1 MQKYVRI
8 LSGIISMAILG
19 MAFNFCNFEN
29 GVAAEDKVSSMRS
42 QINQLEQQ
50 QKDLN
55 SKLAS
60 LKNDINNKKTYR
72 TTILE
77 QMNSLQS
84 QINVETDKIDV
95 LNQEIASKQAQI
107 DEGQQSMNTN
117 MVALGERLKAIY
129 KAGDV
134 PELAIF
140 LNVKN
145 FDDLLDKADMIQK
158 LSKYD
163 AELIEELKEGMSKI
177 KQEQEAIEKNKSE
190 IESAKAI
197 LDAKRQEL
205 DALQQEN
212 ERVIRELQSEESSI
226 RNKINSNE
234 ARKRSLQSKISKS
247 GRSQT
252 STLGYKKG
260 RYMWPVPGHGKV
272 SSGWGDGRG
281 HNGIDIPAP
290 KGTKIVTAADGVI
303 VATNS
308 SNSWGSGWGY
318 YVKISHGDGYETMYA
333 HLSQVSVSPGQSVK
347 AGQIIGNMGSTGRST
362 GSHLHFGTSKNGKW
376 YNPRTEI

>member
-1 MQKYVRI
+1 MKKYIKV
-8 LSGIISMAILG
+8 LSGVITVAVLG
-19 MAFNFCNFEN
+19 TAFDFCNLKN
-29 GVAAEDKVSSMRS
+29 GVAAEDKISSMRS
-42 QINQLEQQ
+42 QINELEQQ

-60 LKNDINNKKTYR
+60 LKNDINSKKAYR
-72 TTILE
+72 ATILE
-77 QMNSLQS
+77 QMNTLQS
-84 QINVETDKIDV
+84 QINIETEKMDV

-107 DEGQQSMNTN
+107 DEIQQSMNAN

-163 AELIEELKEGMSKI
+163 AELIEELKESKSKV
-177 KQEQEAIEKNKSE
+177 KQEEEAIKRDRSE
-190 IESAKAI
+190 VESAKAV

-205 DALQQEN
+205 DGLQQEN
-212 ERVIRELQSEESSI
+212 ERIINELQSEESSI
-226 RNKINSNE
+226 RSKINSNE

-247 GRSQT
+247 GRSQV
-252 STLGYKKG
+252 STLDCRKG
-260 RYMWPVPGHGKV
+260 RYMWPVPGHGKI

-290 KGTKIVTAADGVI
+290 KGTKIVAAADGVV

-347 AGQIIGNMGSTGRST
+347 AGQTIGNMGSTGHST
-362 GSHLHFGTSKNGKW
+362 GSHLHFGTSKNGRW
-376 YNPRTEI
+376 YNPKTEV